1 MSANEFAEAVTDA
14 SRPVLVEFWAEW
26 CGPCRMMAPL
36 LDEATRNHEGEL
48 TVTKVNVDEHPA
60 LARQYQVRSIPTMMI
75 FRDGVP
81 VATHVG
87 SVSRSQLKGFI
98 EAQLARQ
105 PA

>member
-1 MSANEFAEAVTDA
+1 MSANEFTDAVTDA

-36 LDEATRNHEGEL
+36 LDEAARSYQGEL
-48 TVTKVNVDEHPA
+48 TVTKVNVDENPA

-75 FRDGVP
+75 FRNGVP

-87 SVSRSQLKGFI
+87 SVSRSQLKDFI
-98 EAQLARQ
+98 APQLAGQ